1 MLGACVY
8 CMCTAIGINLLSH
21 SFKPI
26 RLNYYCPHLVTAE
39 TNQKQKNKDIVR
51 VRHIYGGDAM
61 KHELISCA

>member
-39 TNQKQKNKDIVR
+39 TNQKQKTKKQ
-51 VRHIYGGDAM
+51 RHCQSQTYLWWRCY
-61 KHELISCA
+61 ET